1 MLGPGICGFAA
12 TEVQRKLREKNEVLQ
27 QAVTRGSAAL
37 QQQGE
42 ELNRARDIQEAGE
55 AVRCPRLSSPAISAI
70 GPPTI
75 SYSRPRRRMPGESQ

>member
-42 ELNRARDIQEAGE
+42 ELNRARDIQMDLLPKEQ
-55 AVRCPRLSSPAISAI
+55 PN
-70 GPPTI
+70 
-75 SYSRPRRRMPGESQ
+75 